1 MLAHNQIDNGNQL
14 DLKVSIS
21 YYNASESKKTK
32 VKVYKGD
39 TNYFLVKA
47 TNLPKKWEGMKAV
60 FKFKGTSEESPVTLV
75 TSYLAEKDQTISSA
89 STDKV
94 MIESLDYEVK
104 LRESSIKE
112 NQNKIK
118 TLEDRNRITLSK
130 IESLKE
136 DEEFQTESQFKDTN
150 NQIDQIKSNIE
161 TNKFSMEGL
170 NKEIEEWSKQID
182 KLVLK
187 RGKMQEEEKIK

>member
-21 YYNASESKKTK
+21 YYNASESKKAK

-39 TNYFLVKA
+39 TNYFLVKV

-60 FKFKGTSEESPVTLV
+60 LKFKGTSEESPVTLV
-75 TSYLAEKDQTISSA
+75 TSYMTEKDQTISSV

-118 TLEDRNRITLSK
+118 TLEHRNRIALSK

-136 DEEFQTESQFKDTN
+136 DEEFQTESQIKDTN
-150 NQIDQIKSNIE
+150 N
-161 TNKFSMEGL
+161 
-170 NKEIEEWSKQID
+170 QID

-187 RGKMQEEEKIK
+187 RGKMQEEKKISKIMVAQK